1 MDESTYPYPYP
12 YPYSTTNA
20 MPDSDPYPNPPP
32 HLHSPYQNKA
42 AHAPS
47 PYFDRYPNH
56 HPQEIPLPTSPP
68 QHDLSKAHTKNAPL
82 LAHAS
87 SDSVFNTIP
96 VICPTGFA
104 ISNAATTPVKYIKVG
119 GNNAQKPIPA
129 LTPPPSLKYKK
140 LKRKKY

>member
-1 MDESTYPYPYP
+1 MPCPIQIRILAHLPYP
-12 YPYSTTNA
+12 
-20 MPDSDPYPNPPP
+20 
-32 HLHSPYQNKA
+32 HSPYQNKA
-42 AHAPS
+42 APAPSPS
-47 PYFDRYPNH
+47 PYFDRYPNR
-56 HPQEIPLPTSPP
+56 HPQEIPLPTSP
-68 QHDLSKAHTKNAPL
+68 HRNELCKAHTNNASL

-96 VICPTGFA
+96 VICPSCFV
-104 ISNAATTPVKYIKVG
+104 ISNVAMTPVKYIKVG